1 MTPASGASPSGPAC
15 GACGAAWPEGR
26 TDFRAVCK
34 GCGAWLHACRN
45 CLHYDAGAHHE
56 CRAAATAEYV
66 PDKEKFNFCEEFA
79 PNPSPRRG
87 GSAPKTRAEIEK
99 LFPGLG

>member
-1 MTPASGASPSGPAC
+1 MPASGPCCA
-15 GACGAAWPEGR
+15 ACGAAWPEGR

-45 CLHYDAGAHHE
+45 CLHYDPGAHHE
-56 CRAAATAEYV
+56 CRASATAEYV

-79 PNPSPRRG
+79 PNPSPRKG
-87 GSAPKTRAEIEK
+87 GTGPKTRADIEK